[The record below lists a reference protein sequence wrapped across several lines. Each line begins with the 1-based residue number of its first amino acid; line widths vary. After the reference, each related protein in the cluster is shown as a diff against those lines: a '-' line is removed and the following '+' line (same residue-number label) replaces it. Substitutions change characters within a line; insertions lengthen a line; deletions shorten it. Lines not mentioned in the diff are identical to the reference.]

1 MSAGGPSIDRSRL
14 SAAEKRQLL
23 ARLLAEKAEFQ
34 PVSYAQWGMWFL
46 NQLAPNSSA
55 YNTGFAMRILSAA
68 NPTWIEQLFQTFVH
82 RHPTLRTTFALRGG
96 QLLQKTHPKTQ
107 FSLEQIDLTGADEA
121 TLWDHVHHS
130 LAGPFDLE
138 HGPLIRVTLFTRG
151 ATDHVLLI
159 AIHHIAFDGWS
170 YWILLDEFQRLC
182 EAESLPPLKTSY
194 ADFVDWEKKMLAG
207 PTGAQHLA
215 YWEKQLAGKLPVL
228 ELSADRPRPPHQAYA
243 GRALLFALD
252 QDVARQVKDCAAA
265 SGTTA
270 FTYLLAVYM
279 LFLYRH
285 SGQEDVIVGSPTT
298 GRSRPEFAGVI
309 GDFVNMIVLRAR
321 LHDNLPFRDFLQE
334 VRQVVLEAL
343 EHQEYPFPLL
353 VERVGSNQGAG
364 HTPIFQASFVFHKAQ
379 TAERLSGLVSCAN
392 VATHFDCGELRLAPY
407 PISQQAG
414 QFDLTLEIA
423 ETAEQMNGAF
433 KYDTALFEDTTAAR
447 MLARFL
453 QLLSASI
460 ANPDCRIANLPML
473 TECERTQIL
482 SAHPDVEISELP
494 VEPGLPESGIDEF
507 VF

>member
-1 MSAGGPSIDRSRL
+1 MSAGGPSIDLSRL

-23 ARLLAEKAEFQ
+23 ARLLAEKTEFK
-34 PVSYAQWGMWFL
+34 PLSYAQWGMWFV

-55 YNTGFAMRILSAA
+55 YNTGFAMRILSAT
-68 NPTWIEQLFQTFVH
+68 NPTAIEQVFQTLVQ

-96 QLLQKTHPKTQ
+96 QLLQKTHPTTH
-107 FSLEQIDLTGADEA
+107 FSLERVDLAGADEA
-121 TLWDHVHHS
+121 TLREQVHHS
-130 LAGPFDLE
+130 LARPFDLE

-170 YWILLDEFQRLC
+170 FWVLLDEFQRLC
-182 EAESLPPLKTSY
+182 EAESMPPLETSY
-194 ADFVDWEKKMLAG
+194 ADFVNWERKMLAG
-207 PTGAQHLA
+207 PAGAQHRA

-228 ELSADRPRPPHQAYA
+228 ELLADRPRPPHQAYA
-243 GRALLFALD
+243 GRALPFALG
-252 QDVARQVKDCAAA
+252 QDVARQVKDRAAA
-265 SGTTA
+265 SGITP

-298 GRSRPEFAGVI
+298 GRSRQEFAGVI

-321 LHDNLPFRDFLQE
+321 LHDNLPFRDFLQT
-334 VRQVVLEAL
+334 VRHVVLEAL

-353 VERVGSNQGAG
+353 VERVGSSRGAG

-379 TAERLSGLVSCAN
+379 TADRLSGLVSCAD
-392 VATHFDCGELRLAPY
+392 VATRFDCGELRLAPY

-423 ETAEQMNGAF
+423 ETAEQMNGAL
-433 KYDTALFEDTTAAR
+433 KYDTALFEDITAAH
-447 MLARFL
+447 MVARFL

-460 ANPDCRIANLPML
+460 ANPDRRIADLPML
-473 TECERTQIL
+473 TECERTRIL
-482 SAHPDVEISELP
+482 SADPNIEISELS
-494 VEPGLPESGIDEF
+494 VEPGLSESGIDEF

>member
-1 MSAGGPSIDRSRL
+1 MSAGGLSIDRSRL

-23 ARLLAEKAEFQ
+23 ARLLAEKTEYQ

-68 NPTWIEQLFQTFVH
+68 NPTSIEQLFHTLVR
-82 RHPTLRTTFALRGG
+82 RHPALRTTFALRDG
-96 QLLQKTHPKTQ
+96 QLLQKTHLTTQ
-107 FSLEQIDLTGADEA
+107 FSLEMIDLAGADEA
-121 TLWDHVHHS
+121 ALRDHVHQS
-130 LAGPFDLE
+130 LARPFDLE
-138 HGPLIRVTLFTRG
+138 NGPLLRVTLFTRG

-159 AIHHIAFDGWS
+159 AIHHISFDGWS
-170 YWILLDEFQRLC
+170 FWVLLDEFQRLC
-182 EAESLPPLKTSY
+182 EAESLPPLRTSY
-194 ADFVDWEKKMLAG
+194 ADFVSWETKMLAG
-207 PTGAQHLA
+207 PAGAQHLA

-228 ELSADRPRPPHQAYA
+228 ELPADRPRSPQQAYA
-243 GRALLFALD
+243 GRALPFALG
-252 QDVARQVKDCAAA
+252 QDLARQVKDCAAA

-279 LFLYRH
+279 LFLHRH
-285 SGQEDVIVGSPTT
+285 SGQEDVVVGSPTS

-321 LHDNLPFRDFLQE
+321 LHGNLPFRDFLQK

-353 VERVGSNQGAG
+353 VERVDSSRGAG
-364 HTPIFQASFVFHKAQ
+364 HTPIFQASFVFHRAQ
-379 TAERLSGLVSCAN
+379 SADRLSGLVSCAD
-392 VATHFDCGELRLAPY
+392 VATYFDCGALRLAPY

-423 ETAEQMNGAF
+423 ETGEQMNGAL

-447 MLARFL
+447 LLARFL

-460 ANPDCRIANLPML
+460 ENPDRRIADLPMPN
-473 TECERTQIL
+473 ECEGNRIL
-482 SAHPDVEISELP
+482 SVDSNLESNALS
-494 VEPGLPESGIDEF
+494 VEPGLSESGSDEF

>member
-1 MSAGGPSIDRSRL
+1 MSAGDPSIDLSRL

-34 PVSYAQWGMWFL
+34 PLSYAQWGMWFV

-68 NPTWIEQLFQTFVH
+68 NPTMIDELFQTIVH

-96 QLLQKTHPKTQ
+96 QLFQKTHPTTH
-107 FSLEQIDLTGADEA
+107 FSLERIDSPGANEA
-121 TLWDHVHHS
+121 TLRERIHHS
-130 LAGPFDLE
+130 LARPFDLK

-170 YWILLDEFQRLC
+170 FWVLLDEFQRLC
-182 EAESLPPLKTSY
+182 EAESLPPLETSY
-194 ADFVDWEKKMLAG
+194 ADFVNWERKMLAG
-207 PTGAQHLA
+207 PSGAQHRA

-228 ELSADRPRPPHQAYA
+228 DLLADRPRPPHQAYA
-243 GRALLFALD
+243 GRALPFALD
-252 QDVARQVKDCAAA
+252 QDVARQVRDRAAA
-265 SGTTA
+265 SGTTP

-279 LFLYRH
+279 VFLCRH

-298 GRSRPEFAGVI
+298 GRSRPEFGGVI
-309 GDFVNMIVLRAR
+309 GDFVNMIALRAR

-353 VERVGSNQGAG
+353 VERVGSSRGAS
-364 HTPIFQASFVFHKAQ
+364 HTPIFQASFVFQKAQ
-379 TAERLSGLVSCAN
+379 TADRLSGLVSCAD
-392 VATHFDCGELRLAPY
+392 VATRFDCGELRLAPY
-407 PISQQAG
+407 PITQQAG

-423 ETAEQMNGAF
+423 ETGEQMNGAF
-433 KYDTALFEDTTAAR
+433 KYDTALFEDTTAVR
-447 MLARFL
+447 MVARFL

-460 ANPDCRIANLPML
+460 ANPDCRISDLPML
-473 TECERTQIL
+473 TECERTRTL
-482 SAHPDVEISELP
+482 SAGPNIEISELP
-494 VEPGLPESGIDEF
+494 VEPSLSESGIDEF

>member
-1 MSAGGPSIDRSRL
+1 MNAGSPSIDLSHL

-68 NPTWIEQLFQTFVH
+68 NPTSIEQLFQTFVH
-82 RHPTLRTTFALRGG
+82 RHPTLRTTFALHGG
-96 QLLQKTHPKTQ
+96 ELLQKTHPTTQ
-107 FSLEQIDLTGADEA
+107 FSLEQIELAGADEE
-121 TLWDHVHHS
+121 TLRDQVHHS
-130 LAGPFDLE
+130 LARPFDLE
-138 HGPLIRVTLFTRG
+138 HGPLIRVALLTRS
-151 ATDHVLLI
+151 AKDHVLLI

-194 ADFVDWEKKMLAG
+194 ADFVNWERKMLAG

-215 YWEKQLAGKLPVL
+215 YWEKQLAGTLPVL

-243 GRALLFALD
+243 GRALLFALG
-252 QDVARQVKDCAAA
+252 QDVTQQLKDCAAA
-265 SGTTA
+265 SGITA

-298 GRSRPEFAGVI
+298 GRSRPEFAGVT

-321 LHDNLPFRDFLQE
+321 LHDNLPFRDFLQK

-353 VERVGSNQGAG
+353 VERIDSSRGTG
-364 HTPIFQASFVFHKAQ
+364 HPPIFQASFVFQKGQ
-379 TAERLSGLVSCAN
+379 TADRLSGLVSCAD
-392 VATHFDCGELRLAPY
+392 VDSHFDCGELRVAPY

-423 ETAEQMNGAF
+423 ETGEQMSGAL
-433 KYDTALFEDTTAAR
+433 KYDTALFEDSTAAR
-447 MLARFL
+447 MVERFL

-460 ANPDCRIANLPML
+460 ANLDRRISDLPMM
-473 TECERTQIL
+473 TECEGNRIL
-482 SAHPDVEISELP
+482 SVDPNLEINALSAEPELS
-494 VEPGLPESGIDEF
+494 ESGNDEF